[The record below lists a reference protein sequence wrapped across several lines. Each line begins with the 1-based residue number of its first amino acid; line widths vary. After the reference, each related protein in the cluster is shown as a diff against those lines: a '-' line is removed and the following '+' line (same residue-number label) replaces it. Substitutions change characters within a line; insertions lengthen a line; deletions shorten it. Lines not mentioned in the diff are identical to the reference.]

1 MHENQPNKKLLYE
14 KQLDEEAIKI
24 AAAKEASDQQAL
36 DDEAISSASALRA
49 IAPRGQ
55 REAIA
60 LPEDFPENEPPFSFK
75 LGDRVRWKPMPSTD
89 WGTIVGIEYSWHS
102 PGNSWQPR
110 YKVHLDPDS
119 PSLGWIESDWAWEW
133 DLEPEPEQEN
143 SHSARCQS

>member
-1 MHENQPNKKLLYE
+1 MHENQANKKLVYE
-14 KQLDEEAIKI
+14 KELDEEAIKI
-24 AAAKEASDQQAL
+24 AAAKEASYQQAL
-36 DDEAISSASALRA
+36 DN
-49 IAPRGQ
+49 
-55 REAIA
+55 EAIA

-110 YKVHLDPDS
+110 YKVYLDSNS
-119 PSLGWIESDWAWEW
+119 PSRAWISSDWAWEW

-143 SHSARCQS
+143 SHSTRC

>member
-24 AAAKEASDQQAL
+24 AAAKEANYQQAL

-60 LPEDFPENEPPFSFK
+60 LPEDFPESEPPFSFK

-102 PGNSWQPR
+102 LRNSWQPR

-119 PSLGWIESDWAWEW
+119 PSLGWISSDWAWEW

-143 SHSARCQS
+143 SHSTRC